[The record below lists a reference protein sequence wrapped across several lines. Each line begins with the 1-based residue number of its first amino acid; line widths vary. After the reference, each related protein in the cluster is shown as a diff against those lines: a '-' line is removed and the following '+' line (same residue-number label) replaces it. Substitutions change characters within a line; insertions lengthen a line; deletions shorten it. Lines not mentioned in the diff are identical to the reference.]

1 MKKVFYNLSQIIELS
16 DNDSEFIKLMVAT
29 FITEMSSDLDALTV
43 AVLKEDRA
51 NVHGYAQKMK
61 PSLELFGL
69 KGHHMAL
76 KLESSG
82 ESQKKKDIQEDFMY
96 LHQELEETLI
106 QLKRDF

>member
-29 FITEMSSDLDALTV
+29 FITEMSSDLDALAV
-43 AVLKEDRA
+43 AVLEEDRA

-76 KLESSG
+76 KLEYWG
-82 ESQKKKDIQEDFMY
+82 GSQEEKDIHEDFMY

-106 QLKRDF
+106 QLRRDF